1 MRLDH
6 LLSKE
11 RLAVGGG
18 GQRPAVRVCR
28 VGVLVGGD
36 TGELD
41 LVRSGGVSTAWWCCG
56 AGGWESVAGVWL
68 VMVVGTLLGPEGT
81 TGGSGP
87 CGGRCPGG
95 GGAPSGGDASWVG
108 GDASGVVVSV
118 PGMAWSAYRSGALP
132 CWWCGPG
139 LGVGGG
145 VVGWLLVENCTV
157 DASILFSVVKLSRAA
172 GGCLGTRSR

>member
-87 CGGRCPGG
+87 LGGLVPGRG
-95 GGAPSGGDASWVG
+95 GCSA
-108 GDASGVVVSV
+108 GVVVSV

-157 DASILFSVVKLSRAA
+157 DASILFSVVKLSRAD